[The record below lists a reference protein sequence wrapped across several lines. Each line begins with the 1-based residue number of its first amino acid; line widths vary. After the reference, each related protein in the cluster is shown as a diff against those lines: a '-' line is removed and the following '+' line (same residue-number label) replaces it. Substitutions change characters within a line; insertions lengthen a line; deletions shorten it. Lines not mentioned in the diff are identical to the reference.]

1 MKSEKL
7 LFQDRSGLI
16 STSPPHR
23 LMSGESD
30 VDKFQRWLQNR
41 LATLEI
47 SNDSGDHEHSMI
59 RKQNAIHEV
68 IAFRESIETH
78 SEVEDPFVNR
88 DSPVRVISTEDVEPR
103 NKSDSVCSSCDADM
117 SSDLDFCPL
126 CGEFR

>member
-1 MKSEKL
+1 
-7 LFQDRSGLI
+7 
-16 STSPPHR
+16 
-23 LMSGESD
+23 MSGESD

-41 LATLEI
+41 LAALELN
-47 SNDSGDHEHSMI
+47 NDSGDQERSMSRI
-59 RKQNAIHEV
+59 QNAIHEV
-68 IAFRESIETH
+68 ISFRESIVTH

-117 SSDLDFCPL
+117 SSDLEFCPL